1 MHSTKFHRMK
11 KLYFAGVAIL
21 FLFSGM
27 ISNPLYGQRA
37 GIGTNAPDGSALLDI
52 TSTARGVLIPR
63 MPTAAILSISNP
75 AKGLMAYDSVKNQLM
90 VNMGSAAIPGWQNI
104 SAGSGWSL
112 TGNSGG
118 GAFIG
123 TTDNHPLLF
132 KVKNQ
137 WSGIIDSASQS
148 TFFGYLSGK
157 DSAGTPANT
166 AFGAYALG
174 TDLYGTGFN
183 TAFGDGALYLNH
195 TGYYNTAVGGAAL
208 FNNTAGSENTAVGFL
223 TLSTN
228 TLGFFNT
235 AIGSNALRVNAINFT
250 AGVSA
255 SYNTANGAFALMN
268 NIAGS
273 YNTAEGYQA
282 CYTDEAGNGNTASG
296 VDALYTSY
304 GNYNTAFGVESLSKN
319 WSGDYNSAFGYG
331 ALNSKNI
338 TLNYR
343 DENSQSTAAGY
354 NSLYQTHAAAGNTAL
369 GYAAGSLRLN
379 GYYNCFIGAE
389 ADVSTADFYNVI
401 ALGYGANVSEVST
414 MRVGNAATTSIGGPV
429 GWSTISDKRVKK
441 NIRENIPG
449 LSFIMKLRP
458 VTYNLNISAMEAIE
472 QSGSTKKSSAA
483 AGAEQ
488 MAAARAVKEKIVYTG
503 FIAQEVEQA
512 ARSVSYDFNGVD
524 APTNAQGLYALRY
537 EAFVV
542 PLVKSVQEL
551 DAESRQLKS
560 ASASLEQDFE
570 KITQRLDALEKKL
583 K

>member
-1 MHSTKFHRMK
+1 MK
-11 KLYFAGVAIL
+11 KLYFAGAAIL
-21 FLFSGM
+21 FFIYGT
-27 ISNPLYGQRA
+27 ISNPLYGQSA
-37 GIGTNAPDGSALLDI
+37 GIGTNVPDGSAVLDI
-52 TSTARGVLIPR
+52 TSTARGLLIPR

-75 AKGLMAYDSVKNQLM
+75 AKGLMAYDSAKNQLI
-90 VNMGSAAIPGWQNI
+90 VNMGSAAAPNWQNI

-112 TGNSGG
+112 TGNSGAG
-118 GAFIG
+118 AAFIG

-137 WSGIIDSASQS
+137 WSGIIDSVSQS

-174 TDLYGTGFN
+174 TDLNGTGFN
-183 TAFGDGALYLNH
+183 TAFGDHALYLNH

-208 FNNTAGSENTAVGFL
+208 YNNTAGSENTAVGFL
-223 TLSTN
+223 TLSMN

-235 AIGSNALRVNAINFT
+235 AIGSSALRFNRVDAA
-250 AGVSA
+250 AGLSA

-268 NIAGS
+268 NISGS
-273 YNTAEGYQA
+273 YNTAEGFQA
-282 CYTDEAGNGNTASG
+282 SYTDLAGNGNTACG
-296 VDALYTSY
+296 LDALYTAY

-319 WSGDYNSAFGYG
+319 WTGDYNAAFGYG

-343 DENSQSTAAGY
+343 VETSQSTAAGY
-354 NSLYQTHAAAGNTAL
+354 NSLYQTYGSQGNTAL
-369 GYAAGSLRLN
+369 GYASGSSYNN
-379 GYYNCFIGAE
+379 GYYNCFIGPE
-389 ADVSTADFYNVI
+389 TDVSNADFYNVI
-401 ALGYGANVSEVST
+401 ALGYGTNVSDVST

-472 QSGSTKKSSAA
+472 RSGSNQKSSAA

-488 MAAARAVKEKIVYTG
+488 MAAARAAKEQIVYTG

-512 ARSVSYDFNGVD
+512 ARSVNYDFNGVD

-537 EAFVV
+537 EAFVA

-551 DAESRQLKS
+551 DTESRQLKS
-560 ASASLEQDFE
+560 ASASLEQEFE
-570 KITQRLDALEKKL
+570 KITQRLDALEKTIK
-583 K
+583 

>member
-1 MHSTKFHRMK
+1 MK
-11 KLYFAGVAIL
+11 KIYFAGAVVL
-21 FLFSGM
+21 FLCFGM
-27 ISNPLYGQRA
+27 TGNPLYGQNA

-52 TSTARGVLIPR
+52 TGTGRGLLIPR
-63 MPTAAILSISNP
+63 MQTAALLSIGHP
-75 AKGLMAYDSVKNQLM
+75 AKGLMAYDSVKKQLM
-90 VNMGSAAIPGWQNI
+90 VNVGSAAAPDWKNIASGGWN
-104 SAGSGWSL
+104 L
-112 TGNSGG
+112 TGNSGIGG

-123 TTDNHPLLF
+123 TTDEHPLLF

-137 WSGIIDSASQS
+137 WSGIIDSATQS

-195 TGYYNTAVGGAAL
+195 TGYYNTAVGRVAL
-208 FNNTAGSENTAVGFL
+208 YNNTAGSENTAIGL
-223 TLSTN
+223 GTLSMN

-235 AIGSNALRVNAINFT
+235 AIGSNALRFNSINYT

-255 SYNTANGAFALMN
+255 SYNTANGAFALTN
-268 NIAGS
+268 NVAGS

-282 CYTDEAGNGNTASG
+282 CYTGEAGNGNTASG
-296 VDALYTSY
+296 VDALFTSY
-304 GNYNTAFGVESLSKN
+304 GNYNTSFGAESMYKN

-369 GYAAGSLRLN
+369 GYAAGSLKLN
-379 GYYNCFIGAE
+379 GYYNCFIGSE
-389 ADVSTADFYNVI
+389 ADVSAPDFYNVI
-401 ALGYGANVSEVST
+401 ALGYGANVSAVST

-458 VTYNLNISAMEAIE
+458 VTYHLNVSAIE
-472 QSGSTKKSSAA
+472 TIERAGSKVKSLPAA
-483 AGAEQ
+483 ESKQ
-488 MAAARAVKEKIVYTG
+488 LAAARAEKEKIVYTG
-503 FIAQEVEQA
+503 FVAQEVEQA
-512 ARSVSYDFNGVD
+512 ARSVNYDFNGVD
-524 APTNAQGLYALRY
+524 APTNSQSLYALRY

-551 DAESRQLKS
+551 DTESSQLKS
-560 ASASLEQDFE
+560 ASASLEQEFE
-570 KITQRLDALEKKL
+570 KITQRLDALEKKI